1 MVGFSFFLFR
11 VKVINN
17 YFRIV
22 SPVVEFL
29 VHVNSIPLDRLK
41 WLCSNRYFWFI
52 IEPIILQH
60 IITFSLFFN
69 FNNLSLIYVLQLW
82 TRWAVKMSFSNNY
95 SAKGALF
102 KKRVTYYNIWI
113 YQLLSPPNDENPGI
127 SLLQNLLFFKLNKKV
142 RAKKCS
148 RSLFCFK

>member
-29 VHVNSIPLDRLK
+29 VPVNSISLDRLK
-41 WLCSNRYFWFI
+41 WLCSKRYFWFYN

-69 FNNLSLIYVLQLW
+69 FNNLSLMYVLQLW

-95 SAKGALF
+95 SAKGVLF
-102 KKRVTYYNIWI
+102 KKRVTYYSNIWV
-113 YQLLSPPNDENPGI
+113 YQLLPPQMMKI
-127 SLLQNLLFFKLNKKV
+127 QVSLLQNILFFKLNKKS
-142 RAKKCS
+142 ASEKM
-148 RSLFCFK
+148 FT